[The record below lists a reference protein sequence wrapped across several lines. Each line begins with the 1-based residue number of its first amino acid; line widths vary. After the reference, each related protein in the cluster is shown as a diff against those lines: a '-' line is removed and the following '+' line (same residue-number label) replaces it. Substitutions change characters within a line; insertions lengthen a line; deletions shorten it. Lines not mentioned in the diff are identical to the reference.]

1 MGLVDLM
8 LKEAKKYV
16 KPEIN
21 REAAG
26 FLLNL
31 NYSVSALLTGDKQK
45 EFDALVGISY
55 KKTVTCT
62 LCQYFKTLQISEHLM
77 QLPVPKK
84 REINIE
90 EEVAK
95 LFKAKEKVVVVPSR
109 CFRPKCG
116 GQEAYQ
122 RLTVSQLPQVLIL
135 AFNREDMHTHQIK
148 PFQDF
153 TIKVQGQKY
162 WLTSALRHNGNE
174 GLTSGHFYAD
184 LLERGEERWRIW
196 RCDQEDGRGSR
207 VIQMEEFFDT
217 LNLGNVYIF
226 VMVPDDEEIEESPI
240 KTRFGPSL
248 SQDFPSLVA
257 KTPVTLPRKRP
268 QPASASGKTS
278 DLLGSIDRDLRK
290 PHTLPQKKSLRKSP
304 LAKDIPGAEGEARL
318 KERQRTRCHKCWRI
332 PTAGNCGLCKR
343 LLCFAH
349 VRACYMPRGIEKG
362 RQMDICHDCMKTGN
376 WKLDWKNNNHR
387 NMVLNDEGSLLL
399 GHDLFDCLEDNG
411 QNQLPKDRPNI
422 GWVRDIEEGLEE
434 VKAICMELQF
444 EGGAEADQTVD
455 SSWSSYESD
464 ISQASGRDSDISIV
478 GECEVILSRGGDQ
491 HADNMDTEPGES
503 ALMEEADII
512 ASSNPGDLED
522 YHYEED
528 YSTEDENL
536 STSNGQIDT
545 ELDSKEEPETNAAND
560 ESTSRARTASF
571 SSTSGSDDSK
581 NRGLKLVADMDMANN
596 SEEEN
601 LRVARRCSQKQHHQP
616 LTDEERQLMEERW
629 LNARWLEPEDARGH
643 PAR

>member
-26 FLLNL
+26 FLSNL

-55 KKTVTCT
+55 EKTLTCT
-62 LCQYFKTLQISEHLM
+62 LCQYYKTSQIIEPLL

-95 LFKAKEKVVVVPSR
+95 LFKAKEKDVVVPSC

-122 RLTVSQLPQVLIL
+122 RLTLLQLPQVLIL
-135 AFNREDMHTHQIK
+135 AFNRQDMHTHQTK
-148 PFQDF
+148 PFLDF
-153 TIKVQGQKY
+153 KIKVQGQKY

-196 RCDQEDGRGSR
+196 RCDQEDGRGPR
-207 VIQMEEFFDT
+207 VIHLEEFKDT

-226 VMVPDDEEIEESPI
+226 VMAPDDEEIEDSPI
-240 KTRFGPSL
+240 KRRFGPSL

-278 DLLGSIDRDLRK
+278 DLLSSIDRDLRK
-290 PHTLPQKKSLRKSP
+290 QDPLPHKKSLKKSP
-304 LAKDIPGAEGEARL
+304 LARDILGAEGEARL

-343 LLCFAH
+343 LLCWAH

-362 RQMDICHDCMKTGN
+362 RKMDICHDCLKTGN
-376 WKLDWKNNNHR
+376 WKLDWIYQNHR
-387 NMVLNDEGSLLL
+387 NMVLNDEGSFLP
-399 GHDLFDCLEDNG
+399 GPGLFDCLEDNG
-411 QNQLPKDRPNI
+411 QNQLPVDRPNI
-422 GWVRDIEEGLEE
+422 GWVRNIEEGLQE

-444 EGGAEADQTVD
+444 EGGAEADQTV
-455 SSWSSYESD
+455 SSSYSSYQTD

-478 GECEVILSRGGDQ
+478 GECEVILSRGGDEEEDQ
-491 HADNMDTEPGES
+491 HADNMDVEPGELS
-503 ALMEEADII
+503 LMEEADII
-512 ASSNPGDLED
+512 ASSNPGDMED
-522 YHYEED
+522 YYYEED
-528 YSTEDENL
+528 CSTEDENL
-536 STSNGQIDT
+536 STSTGQFDT
-545 ELDSKEEPETNAAND
+545 ELNSEEEPKTNAAND
-560 ESTSRARTASF
+560 EPTSPLASL
-571 SSTSGSDDSK
+571 SSTSGSDNSR
-581 NRGLKLVADMDMANN
+581 NLGLKLVADMHK
-596 SEEEN
+596 EN
-601 LRVARRCSQKQHHQP
+601 LRVERRHSQMQHSQP
-616 LTDEERQLMEERW
+616 LTDEERQLREERR
-629 LNARWLEPEDARGH
+629 LNARRLEPEDARGD